1 MQNET
6 ALNLSDI
13 KKNRSSNLTK
23 EDFNYISSVQAAL
36 LQQSPRGA
44 QALMWVLCGATIIF
58 LFWAAFAKLDEFT
71 RGEGKVVPSQN
82 VQEIQNLE
90 GGILAELFVKE
101 GDEVARGQVLLRID
115 DTGFSSSLRET
126 SMRVK
131 QLEIQAA
138 RLQAEAQGT
147 TFTVNGFDRIFFD
160 QENSVYQS
168 RQLEFKGKREVLSQQ
183 IAQKEQE
190 IMELSAKINRLQ
202 LSAEYFAKEVSLTEP
217 LVNEGAVSEVEVLRL
232 KRQMNDL
239 AGELKSAQIALPSA
253 KAALSEAKEKF
264 QNLELAF
271 RREAYEQLNETIN
284 ETARLR
290 EKSESLEDR
299 VERTDVRS
307 PVAGTVKRLLLNTI
321 GGVIQPGKS
330 IVEVVPNEDILL
342 LEVKV
347 RPADIAYLHPQQKA
361 RIRFTAYD
369 FSIMGGMDGEL
380 VQISPDSITDDS
392 GESYYVVKVQTS
404 DEFIGPDGL
413 PLPIIPGMTAS
424 VDILSGSKT
433 VLQYLLKP
441 IFKAKELALRER

>member
-1 MQNET
+1 MHSELVLT
-6 ALNLSDI
+6 SPEI
-13 KKNRSSNLTK
+13 KKNTSSNLTD

-44 QALMWVLCGATIIF
+44 QALMWVLCGAVIVF
-58 LFWAAFAKLDEFT
+58 LLWAAFAQLDEFT
-71 RGEGKVVPSQN
+71 RGEGKVVPSQDL
-82 VQEIQNLE
+82 QEIQNLE
-90 GGILAELFVKE
+90 GGILSELFVQE
-101 GDEVARGQVLLRID
+101 GDEVTRGQVLLRID
-115 DTGFSSSLRET
+115 DTGFSSTLRET
-126 SMRVK
+126 SMRVM

-138 RLQAEAQGT
+138 RLQAEAKGT
-147 TFTVNGFDRIFFD
+147 NFAGGNFDKVFFA
-160 QENSVYQS
+160 QENSVYRS
-168 RQLEFKGKREVLSQQ
+168 RQLEFKGKREVFSHQ

-190 IMELSAKINRLQ
+190 LTELNAKINRLKV
-202 LSAEYFAKEVSLTEP
+202 SAQYLAKEISLTEP
-217 LVNEGAVSEVEVLRL
+217 LVKEGAVSEVDVLRL

-239 AGELKSAQIALPSA
+239 SGELKSAQITLPSA
-253 KAALSEAKEKF
+253 KAALREAKEKF

-284 ETARLR
+284 EAARLR
-290 EKSESLEDR
+290 EKSEGLADR

-307 PVAGTVKRLLLNTI
+307 PVAGTVKRLLLKTI
-321 GGVIQPGKS
+321 GGVIQPGMS

-369 FSIMGGMDGEL
+369 FSIMGGLDGEL
-380 VQISPDSITDDS
+380 VHISPDSITDDS

-424 VDILSGSKT
+424 VDILTGNKT

-441 IFKAKELALRER
+441 IFKTKEVALRER